1 MYDDISLASCMYSII
16 GGFTP
21 DELTYIRNY
30 DKKDYFYNSVIKAYE
45 DSNNKETEL
54 YYKIERFLN
63 LLNRFGI
70 YLNTYTLAETILKI
84 YEETGIYY
92 SFYLE
97 ELGRQKCA
105 NLDSL
110 VELARN
116 FEKEEKSSLYEFINY
131 IENMKESK
139 SKGSDTPK
147 LLGEGENVVRIL
159 TIHKSKGLEYPI
171 VFLVNTS
178 KRYNT
183 MDTAAELLFDKELGI
198 GLDIY
203 NTKLGISYASII
215 KQAIKEK
222 IKIRTLS
229 EEERLL
235 YVAMTRAK
243 EKLYIYGNVKEYDK
257 FCDKLVVSSE
267 EISPVLVKECNNYLK
282 LIMLA
287 QNIIESDNSEVYVI
301 TSKENNK
308 NIILSKSNEINRN
321 TSIKEKF
328 LNACLE
334 NKLQKR
340 EINKTFE
347 KRYSYLDNVDIKKKY
362 SVTEIKQEV
371 NDNEESELLFKESE
385 SLSLENISPKS
396 IQSESVSAF
405 GYGTIIHKI
414 LESIDYTNIN
424 FDVIS
429 NNIDMYKEQSGI
441 NLTSIKKKLYNYLN
455 GDILTYIKEAKDI
468 QKEQPFVIY
477 DNLEEIPNCN
487 FKEKTYIQGVI
498 DLLITLKN
506 NNKIIVDF
514 KTDRIDNKQQLIDR
528 YKVQLE
534 VYKKGVELSLN
545 GKVQDM
551 YIYSFYLD
559 ELIKIV

>member
-1 MYDDISLASCMYSII
+1 M
-16 GGFTP
+16 
-21 DELTYIRNY
+21 
-30 DKKDYFYNSVIKAYE
+30 
-45 DSNNKETEL
+45 
-54 YYKIERFLN
+54 
-63 LLNRFGI
+63 
-70 YLNTYTLAETILKI
+70 
-84 YEETGIYY
+84 
-92 SFYLE
+92 
-97 ELGRQKCA
+97 
-105 NLDSL
+105 
-110 VELARN
+110 
-116 FEKEEKSSLYEFINY
+116 
-131 IENMKESK
+131 
-139 SKGSDTPK
+139 
-147 LLGEGENVVRIL
+147 
-159 TIHKSKGLEYPI
+159 
-171 VFLVNTS
+171 
-178 KRYNT
+178 
-183 MDTAAELLFDKELGI
+183 
-198 GLDIY
+198 
-203 NTKLGISYASII
+203 
-215 KQAIKEK
+215 
-222 IKIRTLS
+222 
-229 EEERLL
+229 
-235 YVAMTRAK
+235 
-243 EKLYIYGNVKEYDK
+243 
-257 FCDKLVVSSE
+257 
-267 EISPVLVKECNNYLK
+267 
-282 LIMLA
+282 
-287 QNIIESDNSEVYVI
+287 
-301 TSKENNK
+301 
-308 NIILSKSNEINRN
+308 
-321 TSIKEKF
+321 
-328 LNACLE
+328 
-334 NKLQKR
+334 
-340 EINKTFE
+340 
-347 KRYSYLDNVDIKKKY
+347 
-362 SVTEIKQEV
+362 
-371 NDNEESELLFKESE
+371 
-385 SLSLENISPKS
+385 ENISPKS